1 MPRFIHTLALAA
13 GLIALMTGLWNDW
26 SLIVVVKRLAVS
38 YLGCFVLASVLAL
51 VIKTA
56 ALFEVRAGAQFEHG
70 GGATGDAK
78 DSTHTGPQK
87 P

>member
-56 ALFEVRAGAQFEHG
+56 ALFEVRTGAQLDHG
-70 GGATGDAK
+70 GGAPTGASEGQHAEK
-78 DSTHTGPQK
+78 QK
-87 P
+87 A